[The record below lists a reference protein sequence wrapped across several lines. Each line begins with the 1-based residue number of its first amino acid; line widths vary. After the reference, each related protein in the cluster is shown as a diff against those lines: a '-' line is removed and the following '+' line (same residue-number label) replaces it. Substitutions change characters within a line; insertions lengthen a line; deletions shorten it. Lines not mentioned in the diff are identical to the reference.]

1 MDPLA
6 KLAERGLS
14 LPEPPKPGG
23 SYESV
28 RVVGGVGYV
37 AAQFP
42 FIGDELTF
50 KGRLGRELT
59 TEDGYRAAELCA
71 LNVLAQIHRY
81 VGLERILGLGRV
93 EAYMQTVE
101 GWDDFPRVLDGASN
115 LLLHALGDEKGRHS
129 RALFGV
135 ERLPLNA
142 PIEMTATFSLASWEP

>member
-6 KLAERGLS
+6 RLAERGLS
-14 LPEPPKPGG
+14 LPEPPRPGG

-42 FIGDELTF
+42 FEGDELAFT
-50 KGRLGRELT
+50 GRLGRELAT
-59 TEDGYRAAELCA
+59 DEGYRAAELCA

-81 VGLERILGLGRV
+81 VGLGRVSGLGRI
-93 EAYMQTVE
+93 EAYMQTAE
-101 GWDDFPRVLDGASN
+101 GWDDFPRVLDGASHLFLN
-115 LLLHALGDEKGRHS
+115 ALGEETGRHA

-142 PIEMTATFSLASWEP
+142 PIEMTATFSLAS